1 LTVLGSEGG
10 GKMAGIVIKNG
21 FVFDPLNG
29 IAGEQMDIY
38 VDGGKIVEEVKERK
52 AKVINA
58 SGMTVMP
65 GGVDIHSHIAGSKV
79 NTGRSLRPEDHRK
92 DAVPKTKYTRSG
104 VGYSV
109 PTTYVTGYRYAKMG
123 YTTVIEP
130 AVPPLKARHT
140 HEELNDT
147 PIVDSG
153 FLTLMDNNYLVMKY
167 VRDDEFEKLKAFVAW
182 LLRATRGY
190 TIKIVNPG
198 GVENWKWGGN
208 VDSIDDEVK
217 NFNIT
222 PREIIRGLVRAREE
236 LGLPH
241 VVQLHAS
248 RLGVPGNYETTLK
261 TMQCCEDIK
270 ASDDREGVMH
280 VVHVQFNSF
289 AGESFA
295 DFRSGAS
302 EVAEYVNK
310 HKHVALDLGQVIFT
324 DTTTMTGDGPWQYRL
339 HKLTGNKWVNGD
351 VELEA
356 GSGVVPYTFKSS
368 SPVNAVQWAI
378 GLEVALLVEDPW
390 RVYLT
395 TDHPNGGPFIYYPK
409 VMAWLMSEKAR
420 SDMLEEAH
428 KFGSSRTALPSID
441 REYDFN
447 EIAIV
452 TRAGTA
458 KALGLKNKGR
468 LGVGADAD
476 VAIYDIDPKKFE
488 PSNYEEVEKAF
499 SAARYTIKDGE
510 IVVKEGE
517 VVASPI
523 GRRFWVNV
531 KVPDDIEKAV
541 LGDLREVFE
550 KYYTVSLENY
560 PVQDEY
566 LPKPEEIR
574 IDATEKW

>member
-1 LTVLGSEGG
+1 
-10 GKMAGIVIKNG
+10 MAGIVIKNG
-21 FVFDPLNG
+21 YVFDPLNG

-38 VDGGKIVEEVKERK
+38 IDGGKIVEGIKGRK
-52 AKVINA
+52 SKVINA

-130 AVPPLKARHT
+130 AVPPLKAKHT
-140 HEELNDT
+140 HEELSDT

-190 TIKIVNPG
+190 TIKVVNPG

-208 VDSIDDEVK
+208 VDGIDDEVK

-261 TMQCCEDIK
+261 TMQCCEDIRPIG
-270 ASDDREGVMH
+270 DREGVMH

-302 EVAEYVNK
+302 EVADYVNK

-339 HKLTGNKWVNGD
+339 YKLTGNKWVNGD

-420 SDMLEEAH
+420 SDTLGEAH
-428 KFGSSRTALPSID
+428 KWGSSRTALPSID

-458 KALGLKNKGR
+458 KALGLKNKGH

-476 VAIYDIDPKKFE
+476 VAIYDINPKKFE
-488 PSNYEEVEKAF
+488 PSNYELVEKAF
-499 SAARYTIKDGE
+499 SAARYTVKDGE
-510 IVVKEGE
+510 IVVKDGE

-531 KVPDDIEKAV
+531 KVPEDIEEAV
-541 LGDLREVFE
+541 LGDIKEVFE

-566 LPKPEEIR
+566 LLKPEEIR
-574 IDATEKW
+574 IDATAKW

>member
-1 LTVLGSEGG
+1 
-10 GKMAGIVIKNG
+10 MAGIVIKNG
-21 FVFDPLNG
+21 YVFDPLNG
-29 IAGEQMDIY
+29 IVGEKMDICMD
-38 VDGGKIVEEVKERK
+38 DGKVVEEVEERK

-58 SGMTVMP
+58 SNMIVMP

-92 DAVPKTKYTRSG
+92 DIVPKTKYTRSG

-130 AVPPLKARHT
+130 AVPPLKAKHT
-140 HEELNDT
+140 HEELNDI
-147 PIVDSG
+147 PIIDSAC
-153 FLTLMDNNYLVMKY
+153 LTLMGNNYLVMKY

-182 LLRATRGY
+182 LLRVTRGY

-208 VDSIDDEVK
+208 VDGIDDKVK

-222 PREIIRGLVRAREE
+222 PREIIRGVIRAREE

-241 VVQLHAS
+241 VVQLHGS
-248 RLGVPGNYETTLK
+248 RLGVPGNYETTLE
-261 TMQCCEDIK
+261 TMRSCEDIK
-270 ASDDREGVMH
+270 PADDREVVMH

-289 AGESFA
+289 AGESFG

-302 EVAEYVNK
+302 EIADYVNK
-310 HKHVALDLGQVIFT
+310 HKHVALDMGQVIFT

-339 HKLTGNKWVNGD
+339 HKLTGNKWVSGD
-351 VELEA
+351 VELES
-356 GSGVVPYTFKSS
+356 GSGVVPYSFKSN
-368 SPVNAVQWAI
+368 SPVNAVQWGI

-409 VMAWLMSEKAR
+409 VIAWLMSEKAR
-420 SDMLEEAH
+420 SDTLEKTH
-428 KFGSSRTALPSID
+428 KWCSSRTALPSID

-458 KALGLKNKGR
+458 KALGLKNKGH

-476 VAIYDIDPKKFE
+476 VAIYDINPKKFDS
-488 PSNYEEVEKAF
+488 SNYEKIEKAF
-499 SAARYTIKDGE
+499 SAARYTIKGGE
-510 IVVKEGE
+510 IVVKGGK
-517 VVASPI
+517 VVASP
-523 GRRFWVNV
+523 GGKTFWVNV
-531 KVPDDIEKAV
+531 KVPKDIEEAILEDIK
-541 LGDLREVFE
+541 EVFD

-566 LPKPEEIR
+566 LPKQEEIR
-574 IDATEKW
+574 IDATERW

>member
-1 LTVLGSEGG
+1 
-10 GKMAGIVIKNG
+10 MAGIVIKNG

-29 IAGEQMDIY
+29 IAGEQMDICI
-38 VDGGKIVEEVKERK
+38 DNGKIVEGVVERK

-130 AVPPLKARHT
+130 AVPPLKAKHA

-153 FLTLMDNNYLVMKY
+153 FLTLMGNNYLVMKY
-167 VRDDEFEKLKAFVAW
+167 VRDEEFEKLKAFVAW

-190 TIKIVNPG
+190 TIKVVNPG

-208 VDSIDDEVK
+208 VDGIDDEVK

-222 PREIIRGLVRAREE
+222 PREIIRGLIRAREE

-241 VVQLHAS
+241 VVQLHGS

-270 ASDDREGVMH
+270 PADDGGVVVH

-302 EVAEYVNK
+302 EIADYVNK
-310 HKHVALDLGQVIFT
+310 HKHVALDMGQVIFT

-339 HKLTGNKWVNGD
+339 FKLTGNKWVNGD
-351 VELEA
+351 VELES

-368 SPVNAVQWAI
+368 SPVNAVQWGI
-378 GLEVALLVEDPW
+378 GLEAALLVEDPW

-409 VMAWLMSEKAR
+409 VIAWLMSEKAR
-420 SDMLEEAH
+420 SDTLEKTH
-428 KFGSSRTALPSID
+428 KWGSSRTALPSTD

-447 EIAIV
+447 EIAVV

-458 KALGLKNKGR
+458 KALGLKNKGH

-476 VAIYDIDPKKFE
+476 VAIYDINPKKFE
-488 PSNYEEVEKAF
+488 SSNYELIEKAF
-499 SAARYTIKDGE
+499 SAARYTVKDGE

-517 VVASPI
+517 VVASPG

-531 KVPDDIEKAV
+531 KVPKDIEKAV
-541 LGDLREVFE
+541 LEDIEEVFD

-574 IDATEKW
+574 IDATAKW